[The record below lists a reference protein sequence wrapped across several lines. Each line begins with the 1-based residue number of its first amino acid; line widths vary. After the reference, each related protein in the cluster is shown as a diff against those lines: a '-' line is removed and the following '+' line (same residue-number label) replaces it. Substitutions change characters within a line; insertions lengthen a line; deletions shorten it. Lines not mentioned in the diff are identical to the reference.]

1 MSSGVPQGSVSGP
14 LLFLI
19 FVNDLTEQISSEC
32 RLFADDALRYNTRDI
47 SHVLREDPSKLNNWS
62 KVWQLKFKID
72 KCAVLSVKDL
82 KQHQAKDNVTKDL
95 EMLITIHISSFELSY
110 KSD

>member
-32 RLFADDALRYNTRDI
+32 RLFADDALLYN
-47 SHVLREDPSKLNNWS
+47 PS
-62 KVWQLKFKID
+62 LKIGQKPG
-72 KCAVLSVKDL
+72 
-82 KQHQAKDNVTKDL
+82 N
-95 EMLITIHISSFELSY
+95 
-110 KSD
+110 